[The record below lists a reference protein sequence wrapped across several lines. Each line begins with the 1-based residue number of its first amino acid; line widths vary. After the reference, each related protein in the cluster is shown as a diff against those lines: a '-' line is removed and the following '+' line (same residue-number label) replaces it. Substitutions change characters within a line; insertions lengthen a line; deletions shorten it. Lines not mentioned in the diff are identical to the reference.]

1 MTNNKEPASMNLTHR
16 TLMALAIAAAFPFAA
31 AQETQATSAAADA
44 TQPGQLEQ
52 VIVTAQRR
60 AENIK
65 DVPMSIATVKGE
77 KLDVLTS
84 GGQDIR
90 FLSGRSPSVASNPT
104 TAARSRAFTSV
115 AWAIPTST

>member
-1 MTNNKEPASMNLTHR
+1 MMRMRKMSIALSLLAAAIASAFPVQQARADDTKADAPAKPASGE
-16 TLMALAIAAAFPFAA
+16 LA
-31 AQETQATSAAADA
+31 T
-44 TQPGQLEQ
+44 

-65 DVPMSIATVKGE
+65 DVPMAISTLNGE

-90 FLSGRSPSVASNPT
+90 FMAARSPSLNIESD
-104 TAARSRAFTSV
+104 
-115 AWAIPTST
+115 